1 MPLHLLRYMCT
12 LGHMTRLPR
21 AFFQPI
27 RGALPRYGTAVLFAG
42 IATGARYLVDSLLP
56 PGFPFL
62 TFFPVVIVTTFF
74 AGRAPGIVCAV
85 LSGLAAWYWFIP
97 PFGSFGIDGPVIT
110 ALLFYTL
117 VVAVDIALID
127 GLLHRQQKLVESQ
140 QKLAEMA
147 ENQTLLF
154 KELQH
159 RVANNLAS
167 IASMLRLQRRR
178 IERDPSSA
186 LAVVDSADARIEL
199 MGRVHR
205 QLYDP
210 AARDLALPEQIENV
224 VRQAQEVSGASHIKV
239 IVNAVDARITMDRMM
254 TLMLLVT
261 EVLTNSIKHAF
272 EDGQLGEVRLTLERT
287 AADRLRL
294 TIMDNGRGLQ
304 TPDATPAT
312 RPRGLGSTIIKG
324 FAAQLNG
331 TLKVDGRDG
340 VTTVVEFP
348 EQRP

>member
-1 MPLHLLRYMCT
+1 
-12 LGHMTRLPR
+12 MTRLPR

-27 RGALPRYGTAVLFAG
+27 RGTWPRYGTAVLLAG
-42 IATGARYLVDSLLP
+42 LGAAVRFLADGMLP

-62 TFFPVVIVTTFF
+62 TFFPVVIISTFL
-74 AGRAPGIVCAV
+74 AGRGPGIVCAV

-97 PFGSFGIDGPVIT
+97 PFHSFHADGPVVT
-110 ALLFYTL
+110 AMVFYVL

-127 GLLHRQQKLVESQ
+127 GLLARQRQLVENQ
-140 QKLAEMA
+140 RLLADMA
-147 ENQTLLF
+147 AHQTLLF

-167 IASMLRLQRRR
+167 ISSMLRLQRRR
-178 IERDPSSA
+178 IERDPASA
-186 LAVVDSADARIEL
+186 LAVVDSADARIDL

-210 AARDLALPEQIENV
+210 AARQLALPEQIGHI
-224 VRQAQEVSGASHIKV
+224 VRQTQDVAAASHVEV
-239 IVNAVDARITMDRMM
+239 IVDAVDARIAVDRMM

-272 EDGQLGEVRLTLERT
+272 DDGQDGEVRLKLERT
-287 AADRLRL
+287 EANRLRL
-294 TIMDNGRGLQ
+294 TISDNGRGMPK
-304 TPDATPAT
+304 TAPETSDRA
-312 RPRGLGSTIIKG
+312 RGLGTTIIRG

-331 TLKVDGRDG
+331 SVKVVGDNG

-348 EQRP
+348 EDPA